1 MIFIS
6 HANGAKMELQRAIK
20 FGQISQIG
28 QINGQRR
35 GQMRQKIHNM

>member
-1 MIFIS
+1 MDMGYF
-6 HANGAKMELQRAIK
+6 K

-35 GQMRQKIHNM
+35 GQMRQMYNM